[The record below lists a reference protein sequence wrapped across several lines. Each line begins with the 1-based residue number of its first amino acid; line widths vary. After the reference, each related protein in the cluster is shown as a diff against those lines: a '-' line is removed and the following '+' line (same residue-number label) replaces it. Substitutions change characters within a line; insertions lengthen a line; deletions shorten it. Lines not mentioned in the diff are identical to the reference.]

1 MSMKKKDRL
10 LYKLKKPQSETF
22 LKRAIFFAAIV
33 LVLFVTV
40 SVLAS
45 SFFEKRFQSSSLKGT
60 LHIFSTEQL
69 VTFMGTVNP
78 YFKQGLPNSYQPP
91 SMQSLSFEL
100 ATNIKPGDI
109 RSLLGRELPGFA
121 IFDTE
126 IVVAGEGTDY
136 TTLPIESAPPLDV
149 LLKEREVAEENLKV
163 EESEK
168 DKPKPDMT
176 TNGRKVV
183 YVYQSHSYESF
194 LPLLK
199 GASAPDDANSSNPE
213 ANMIR
218 VGGMLANE
226 LEQRGIGVQ
235 QDRTNIGEKL
245 KERGWKHGNAYQ
257 LTREIVQTAVADN
270 NDITFSFDLHRDSL
284 RRDMTTATIN
294 GKSYAKL
301 MFVIGRANP
310 DFEKNLQLAE
320 ELHNLLKEKYPGLS
334 RGVILKPKTEGNGV
348 YNQDLSD
355 RAALMEVG
363 GVDNNLEEIQRSMDA
378 FADVFAEFYWKD
390 EKVNAGGQ

>member
-1 MSMKKKDRL
+1 MSMMKKDRL
-10 LYKLKKPQSETF
+10 LYKLKKPQNETF
-22 LKRAIFFAAIV
+22 LKRVFFFAVIV

-40 SVLAS
+40 SILAS

-69 VTFMGTVNP
+69 VAFMGTVNP
-78 YFKQGLPNSYQPP
+78 YFQQGLPNSYKPP
-91 SMQSLSFEL
+91 SIQSLSFEL

-149 LLKEREVAEENLKV
+149 LLKEREVAEEKLKV
-163 EESEK
+163 EESEET
-168 DKPKPDMT
+168 PKPDMT

-183 YVYQSHSYESF
+183 YLYQSHSYESF

-199 GASAPDDANSSNPE
+199 GAEVSDDANSSNPE

-235 QDRTNIGEKL
+235 QDRSNIGEKL
-245 KERGWKHGNAYQ
+245 KDRGWNHGNAYQ
-257 LTREIVQTAVADN
+257 LSREIVQTAVADN
-270 NDITFSFDLHRDSL
+270 KDITFSFDLHRDSQ
-284 RRDMTTATIN
+284 RRDKTTVEIN

-301 MFVIGRANP
+301 MFVIGKANP
-310 DFEKNLQLAE
+310 DYEKNLQLAE
-320 ELHNLLKEKYPGLS
+320 ELHHLLKEKYPGLS
-334 RGVILKPKTEGNGV
+334 RGVILKSKTEGNGI

-355 RAALMEVG
+355 QAALLEVG
-363 GVDNNLEEIQRSMDA
+363 GVDNNLEEIQRSTEA
-378 FADVFAEFYWKD
+378 FAEVFAEYYWKD

>member
-1 MSMKKKDRL
+1 MKHNRL
-10 LYKLKKPQSETF
+10 IYHLKKSKKETLF
-22 LKRAIFFAAIV
+22 KRASIYASIV
-33 LVLFVTV
+33 LILFVTV
-40 SVLAS
+40 SILAS

-60 LHIFSTEQL
+60 LNIFSTEQL

-78 YFKQGLPNSYQPP
+78 YFQQGLPSSYEPP
-91 SMQSLSFEL
+91 SIQRLSFEL

-126 IVVAGEGTDY
+126 ILVAGEGTDY

-149 LLKEREVAEENLKV
+149 LLKEREVAEEKLKV
-163 EESEK
+163 VDSK
-168 DKPKPDMT
+168 DKPKPNMT

-194 LPLLK
+194 IPLLK
-199 GASAPDDANSSNPE
+199 GAKVPNDANSSNPK

-218 VGGMLANE
+218 VGEILANE
-226 LEQRGIGVQ
+226 FEQRGIGTL
-235 QDRTNIGEKL
+235 QDRTNTGEKL
-245 KERGWKHGNAYQ
+245 LSRGWQHGNAYQ
-257 LTREIVQTAVADN
+257 LSRETVKAAVSN
-270 NDITFSFDLHRDSL
+270 NTDITFSFDLHRDSL
-284 RRDMTTATIN
+284 RREKTTAKIN

-301 MFVIGRANP
+301 MFVIGEANP
-310 DFEKNLQLAE
+310 NFEKNAQLAE
-320 ELHNLLKEKYPGLS
+320 ELHKLLNQKFPGLS
-334 RGVILKPKTEGNGV
+334 RGVLLKSKSEGNGL

-363 GVDNNLEEIQRSMDA
+363 GVDNNLEEIQRSMEA
-378 FADVFAEFYWKD
+378 FAEVFAEYYWKD
-390 EKVNAGGQ
+390 EKVNAGSN

>member
-1 MSMKKKDRL
+1 MKKNNHFLNRW
-10 LYKLKKPQSETF
+10 KKPKNETL
-22 LKRAIFFAAIV
+22 LKRVVFFSAIV
-33 LVLFVTV
+33 LILFMTV

-78 YFKQGLPNSYQPP
+78 YFEQGLPNSYQPP
-91 SMQSLSFEL
+91 SIQSLSFEL

-126 IVVAGEGTDY
+126 IIVAGEGTDY
-136 TTLPIESAPPLDV
+136 TTIPIESAPPLDV
-149 LLKEREVAEENLKV
+149 LLKEREVAEEKLKV
-163 EESEK
+163 EDSPNTPE
-168 DKPKPDMT
+168 PDLT

-183 YVYQSHSYESF
+183 YLYQSHSYESF

-199 GASAPDDANSSNPE
+199 DAKVPNDAHTSNPE

-218 VGGMLANE
+218 VGGMLAKE

-235 QDRTNIGEKL
+235 QDKTNIGQKL
-245 KERGWKHGNAYQ
+245 NDRGWNTNNAYK
-257 LTREIVQTAVADN
+257 LSREIVETAVTGN
-270 NDITFSFDLHRDSL
+270 QDITFSFDLHRDSL
-284 RRDMTTATIN
+284 RKDKTTAKIN
-294 GKSYAKL
+294 GENYAKL
-301 MFVIGRANP
+301 MFVIGEANP
-310 DFEKNLQLAE
+310 NYERNEQLAR
-320 ELHNLLKEKYPGLS
+320 ELHDLLEDKYPGLS
-334 RGVILKPKTEGNGV
+334 RGVFKKNKSQGNGV

-355 RAALMEVG
+355 RAALIEVG
-363 GVDNNLEEIQRSMDA
+363 GVDNNLEEIQRSLSA
-378 FADVFAEFYWKD
+378 FAEVFTEFYWKD